1 MRERILEIIY
11 QDQYQP
17 LTLNEFCDVLDV
29 QSSSEKEE
37 VESILNELENEYI
50 LVKNKKQKYLHLKD
64 ANMYIG
70 KINIKAKG
78 FGFIRC
84 DDLSHDVYVA
94 KDDINGALNND
105 DVLFKLIPS
114 HKKGPSDSAKVI
126 KILSRGIKYIVG
138 EVIKDNG
145 KHFLK
150 SDDVLFKTSLEI
162 RNLNG
167 AVNEH
172 KVKVEIIDYISNE
185 KAICDVIEIIGH
197 KNDVGVDIASV
208 ASKYGFLQ
216 DFSQEVL
223 EEVNNLKIDYEYEYK
238 RRRNLT
244 DKLIVTI
251 DGEDAKDLDDAV
263 TVDRLPNGNYLL
275 GVYIADVSF
284 FVRENSHLDRSAY
297 ERSTSC
303 YLADRVIPMLP
314 HKLSNDLCSLN
325 PDTEKLVIGCEME
338 IDPWGEV
345 VNNEIFEGYIKTYA
359 RLTYT
364 EVNKV
369 IKHDPTTTITDLKL
383 IDLIYSMNELA
394 QVLTK
399 MRLNRGS
406 LEFKIPEGR
415 IIVDE
420 KGKVLDIELRHH
432 DQAEKVIEEFMII
445 TNETIA
451 QRMFWLELPF
461 LYRVHDIPKEEKIKK
476 FLLIA
481 RNLGYKIKGRGKKIT
496 PIELQ
501 NILDMITEE
510 DQGLNTVLLRMMA
523 KAIYSEKN
531 IGHFGLASRYYTHF
545 TAPIRR
551 YSDLVVHRL
560 IRKYLFE
567 HNMNEKEIERLGKMV
582 VEAAVQTSTRER
594 QAIDCENEVN
604 DMKKAEYMQ
613 DYVGEVFE
621 GVISS
626 VTNFGMFVMLPN
638 TVEGLVHILDM
649 YDDYYIYLEEF
660 MMLLGERT
668 KRKFRIGDK
677 VKVRVLSANK
687 ETREINFELVYNKN
701 TKRVK
706 KSKQPRNNK
715 SGRWE
720 NETRRKKN
728 NRKKQKSKS

>member
-29 QSSSEKEE
+29 QSSSKKEE

-369 IKHDPTTTITDLKL
+369 IKHD
-383 IDLIYSMNELA
+383 
-394 QVLTK
+394 
-399 MRLNRGS
+399 
-406 LEFKIPEGR
+406 
-415 IIVDE
+415 
-420 KGKVLDIELRHH
+420 
-432 DQAEKVIEEFMII
+432 
-445 TNETIA
+445 
-451 QRMFWLELPF
+451 
-461 LYRVHDIPKEEKIKK
+461 
-476 FLLIA
+476 
-481 RNLGYKIKGRGKKIT
+481 
-496 PIELQ
+496 
-501 NILDMITEE
+501 ILF
-510 DQGLNTVLLRMMA
+510 N
-523 KAIYSEKN
+523 
-531 IGHFGLASRYYTHF
+531 
-545 TAPIRR
+545 
-551 YSDLVVHRL
+551 
-560 IRKYLFE
+560 
-567 HNMNEKEIERLGKMV
+567 
-582 VEAAVQTSTRER
+582 
-594 QAIDCENEVN
+594 
-604 DMKKAEYMQ
+604 
-613 DYVGEVFE
+613 
-621 GVISS
+621 
-626 VTNFGMFVMLPN
+626 
-638 TVEGLVHILDM
+638 
-649 YDDYYIYLEEF
+649 
-660 MMLLGERT
+660 
-668 KRKFRIGDK
+668 
-677 VKVRVLSANK
+677 
-687 ETREINFELVYNKN
+687 
-701 TKRVK
+701 
-706 KSKQPRNNK
+706 
-715 SGRWE
+715 
-720 NETRRKKN
+720 
-728 NRKKQKSKS
+728 